1 MHVAAYNTVQRLPR
15 VRSCVCKHSSAFR
28 RGYCSRSAC
37 RKHYLLFRPAS
48 SLASSHNHAKQ
59 AEAMLS
65 SAESTAVVVVDHG
78 SRREASNRMLEQ
90 FVNLYR
96 QTSGRQIVE
105 GAHMEIA
112 EPTIAD
118 AVRKCAS
125 AGATTI
131 VVAPYFLSRGRHIQE
146 DIPALVAAAQEQH
159 PGVKCIVAEPIGLD
173 PLMAQLIEMRVQTAS
188 TTATAY

>member
-1 MHVAAYNTVQRLPR
+1 MHVAAYSTVQRLPG
-15 VRSCVCKHSSAFR
+15 VRSCACKHSSAFR
-28 RGYCSRSAC
+28 VGDCSSSAC
-37 RKHYLLFRPAS
+37 RKHDLSFRTVR
-48 SLASSHNHAKQ
+48 SLATRHIYAQHAEK
-59 AEAMLS
+59 MSS

-78 SRREASNRMLEQ
+78 SRREASNRMLEE

-112 EPTIAD
+112 EPSIAD

-159 PGVKCIVAEPIGLD
+159 PGVKCIVADPIGLD

>member
-1 MHVAAYNTVQRLPR
+1 MHVAAYNTVQRLPA
-15 VRSCVCKHSSAFR
+15 VRSCACKHSSAFR
-28 RGYCSRSAC
+28 LESCSRSAC
-37 RKHYLLFRPAS
+37 RKHHLSFRPVR
-48 SLASSHNHAKQ
+48 SLASDHIYAQQAK
-59 AEAMLS
+59 AMSS

-78 SRREASNRMLEQ
+78 SRREASNRMLED

-173 PLMAQLIEMRVQTAS
+173 PLMAQLIETRVQTAS

>member
-1 MHVAAYNTVQRLPR
+1 MEMCKALLMLNMTVI
-15 VRSCVCKHSSAFR
+15 AI
-28 RGYCSRSAC
+28 
-37 RKHYLLFRPAS
+37 
-48 SLASSHNHAKQ
+48 
-59 AEAMLS
+59 
-65 SAESTAVVVVDHG
+65 
-78 SRREASNRMLEQ
+78 RE
-90 FVNLYR
+90 
-96 QTSGRQIVE
+96 TSGRQIVE

-188 TTATAY
+188 TPATAY